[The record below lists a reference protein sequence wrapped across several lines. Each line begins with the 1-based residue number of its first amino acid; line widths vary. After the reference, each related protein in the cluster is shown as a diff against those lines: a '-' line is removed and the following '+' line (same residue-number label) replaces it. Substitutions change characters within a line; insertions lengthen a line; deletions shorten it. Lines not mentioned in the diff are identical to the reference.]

1 MIPEPARRMLVR
13 TPWWR
18 ELKMVHFRGGF
29 RAVMSATTVLIVA
42 AGLSFGVTSI
52 VTSPDHLVGPSRA
65 EAAPNPPGV
74 GISDGGGLLWASDA
88 ELDTTVQFMA
98 AMGVNSMRIAIPWS
112 SVEYTQNQ
120 LDWTAVDRVVNK
132 LRAANI
138 SMLGIIA
145 YTPPWATSPVNQP
158 ISTRPASPAAFG
170 DFAGKVAARYKGKVA
185 DYEIW
190 NEPNGSM
197 FYGPQPDAAGYTDLL
212 KAAYPKIKA
221 ADSAATVVGGVL
233 GAAEQGWGIVNPV
246 DFTNQMYAAGAAGNF
261 DALSYHPYQYSLK
274 FSEGPYVDHSPA
286 RQVMDMRAAMV
297 ANGDGSKKIW
307 ATEYGVPTTAV
318 SGDQQ
323 NAMITDFI
331 QKWRELPYT
340 GPIFLYTMRDKA
352 TGSNDPEDTFGLL
365 ESNWGAK
372 PALWGLMSLLQN
384 NIPHTAE
391 YNRFAAAPNNSGA
404 VLGPVF
410 PVRDTW
416 AQYRQD
422 AVLYEMPTGFV
433 AVPRAVAESIRATG
447 FLPTTPFNGTYQD
460 FDSPF
465 GLRVFSTAIGGTR
478 NIGGGIFSAWDPTL
492 GPATSDEMPQYGGG
506 VRVTFQY
513 GTITWTPYVGAT
525 VTR

>member
-1 MIPEPARRMLVR
+1 
-13 TPWWR
+13 
-18 ELKMVHFRGGF
+18 MVHIRG
-29 RAVMSATTVLIVA
+29 RIRTAITAAAVLIVA
-42 AGLSFGVTSI
+42 AGLASGATS
-52 VTSPDHLVGPSRA
+52 VLTPPDHLVGGQSRA
-65 EAAPNPPGV
+65 EAAPTPPGV
-74 GISDGGGLLWASDA
+74 GISDGGGLLWATDA
-88 ELDTTVQFMA
+88 ELDTTVQFVTA
-98 AMGVNSMRIAIPWS
+98 AGIKSMRVAIPWS
-112 SVEYTQNQ
+112 TVEYTKNQ

-145 YTPPWATSPVNQP
+145 YTPPWATSPVNQT

-197 FYGPQPDAAGYTDLL
+197 FYAPQPDAAGYTALL

-233 GAAEQGWGIVNPV
+233 GATEDGYGNVNPV
-246 DFTNQMYAAGAAGNF
+246 TFTNQMYSAGAAGSF

-274 FSEGPYVDHSPA
+274 FSEGPYVDHAPA
-286 RQVMDMRAAMV
+286 RQVLDMRAAMV
-297 ANGDGSKKIW
+297 ANGDGNKKIW
-307 ATEYGVPTTAV
+307 ATEYGVPTSVATE
-318 SGDQQ
+318 DQQ
-323 NAMITDFI
+323 NAMITDFVT
-331 QKWRELPYT
+331 KWRELPYA
-340 GPIFLYTMRDKA
+340 GPIFLYQLRDKQ
-352 TGSNDPEDTFGLL
+352 TGSSDPEMTFGLL
-365 ESNWGAK
+365 HTDWSAK
-372 PALWGLMSLLQN
+372 PALWGLMNLLQN
-384 NIPHTAE
+384 NIPRTAE
-391 YNRFAAAPNNSGA
+391 YTRFAAAPNNSGP

-422 AVLYEMPTGFV
+422 AVLYERPNGFV
-433 AVPRAVAESIRATG
+433 AVPRAVAEAVRPTG

-460 FDSPF
+460 FDSPY
-465 GLRVFSTAIGGTR
+465 GLRVFSTAVGGTH
-478 NIGGGIFSAWDPTL
+478 NIGGGIFAAWDPTL
-492 GPATSDEMPQYGGG
+492 GPATSDEIPQYGGG

-513 GTITWTPYVGAT
+513 GAITWTPWVGTT

>member
-1 MIPEPARRMLVR
+1 
-13 TPWWR
+13 
-18 ELKMVHFRGGF
+18 
-29 RAVMSATTVLIVA
+29 MSATTVLIVA

-372 PALWGLMSLLQN
+372 PALWGLMGLLQN
-384 NIPHTAE
+384 NIPRTAE

>member
-1 MIPEPARRMLVR
+1 
-13 TPWWR
+13 
-18 ELKMVHFRGGF
+18 MVHFRGGF
-29 RAVMSATTVLIVA
+29 RTVMSATTVLIVA

-74 GISDGGGLLWASDA
+74 GISDGGGLLWAPDA

-190 NEPNGSM
+190 NEPKGSM

-372 PALWGLMSLLQN
+372 PALWGLMGLLQN
-384 NIPHTAE
+384 NIPRTAE

-404 VLGPVF
+404 VMGPVF

>member
-1 MIPEPARRMLVR
+1 
-13 TPWWR
+13 
-18 ELKMVHFRGGF
+18 MVHFRGGF

-297 ANGDGSKKIW
+297 ANGDGGKKIW

-372 PALWGLMSLLQN
+372 PALWGLMGLLQN
-384 NIPHTAE
+384 NIPRTAE

>member
-372 PALWGLMSLLQN
+372 PALWGLMGLLQN
-384 NIPHTAE
+384 NIPRTAE

>member
-1 MIPEPARRMLVR
+1 
-13 TPWWR
+13 
-18 ELKMVHFRGGF
+18 MVHFRGGF

-372 PALWGLMSLLQN
+372 PALWGLMGLLQN
-384 NIPHTAE
+384 NIPRTAE

-404 VLGPVF
+404 ILGPVF

>member
-1 MIPEPARRMLVR
+1 
-13 TPWWR
+13 
-18 ELKMVHFRGGF
+18 MVHFRGGF
-29 RAVMSATTVLIVA
+29 RTVMSATTVLIVA

-74 GISDGGGLLWASDA
+74 GISDGGGLLWAPDA

-372 PALWGLMSLLQN
+372 PALWGLMGLLQN
-384 NIPHTAE
+384 NIPRTAE

-404 VLGPVF
+404 VMGPVF

>member
-1 MIPEPARRMLVR
+1 
-13 TPWWR
+13 
-18 ELKMVHFRGGF
+18 
-29 RAVMSATTVLIVA
+29 MSAATVLIVA
-42 AGLSFGVTSI
+42 AGLTFGVSSVLI
-52 VTSPDHLVGPSRA
+52 SPDHLVGASRA
-65 EAAPNPPGV
+65 DAAPNPPGV

-88 ELDTTVQFMA
+88 ELDTTVQFLTG
-98 AMGVNSMRIAIPWS
+98 MGVKSMRIAIPWS
-112 SVEYTQNQ
+112 TVEYTRNQ

-132 LRAANI
+132 LRAANV

-145 YTPPWATSPVNQP
+145 YTPPWATAPANQP
-158 ISTRPASPAAFG
+158 INTRPASPAAFG

-197 FYGPQPDAAGYTDLL
+197 FYGPQPDAAGYTALL

-233 GAAEQGWGIVNPV
+233 GAAEQAWGIVNPV
-246 DFTNQMYAAGAAGNF
+246 DFTNQMYAAGAAGSF

-307 ATEYGVPTTAV
+307 ATEYGVPTSAV

-372 PALWGLMSLLQN
+372 PALWGVMGLLQQG
-384 NIPHTAE
+384 IPRTPE
-391 YNRFAAAPNNSGA
+391 YNRFAAAPNTSGA

-410 PVRDTW
+410 PVRDRW

-422 AVLYEMPTGFV
+422 AVLYEMPNGFV

-478 NIGGGIFSAWDPTL
+478 NIGGGIYSAWDPTL

-513 GTITWTPYVGAT
+513 GAITWTPYVGAT

>member
-1 MIPEPARRMLVR
+1 
-13 TPWWR
+13 
-18 ELKMVHFRGGF
+18 
-29 RAVMSATTVLIVA
+29 MSATTVLIVA
-42 AGLSFGVTSI
+42 AGLAFGVSS
-52 VTSPDHLVGPSRA
+52 VLTSPDHLVGASRA

-88 ELDTTVQFMA
+88 ELDTTVQFMTG
-98 AMGVNSMRIAIPWS
+98 MGVKSMRIAIPWS
-112 SVEYTQNQ
+112 NVEYTQNQ
-120 LDWTAVDRVVNK
+120 LDWAPVDRVVNK

-158 ISTRPASPAAFG
+158 LNTRPASPAAFG

-197 FYGPQPDAAGYTDLL
+197 FYGPQPDAAGYTALL

-246 DFTNQMYAAGAAGNF
+246 DFTNQMYAAGAAGSF

-286 RQVMDMRAAMV
+286 RQLMDMRAAMV

-307 ATEYGVPTTAV
+307 ATEYGVPTSVV

-323 NAMITDFI
+323 NAMITDFV

-372 PALWGLMSLLQN
+372 PALWGLMGLLQN
-384 NIPHTAE
+384 NIPRTAE

-404 VLGPVF
+404 VLSPVF

-422 AVLYEMPTGFV
+422 AVLYEMSNGFV

-465 GLRVFSTAIGGTR
+465 GLRVFSTAIGGTH
-478 NIGGGIFSAWDPTL
+478 NIGGGIYTAWDPTL

-513 GTITWTPYVGAT
+513 GAITWTPYVGAT

>member
-1 MIPEPARRMLVR
+1 
-13 TPWWR
+13 
-18 ELKMVHFRGGF
+18 
-29 RAVMSATTVLIVA
+29 MSATTVLIVA

-88 ELDTTVQFMA
+88 ELDTTVQFITG
-98 AMGVNSMRIAIPWS
+98 MGVTSMRIAIPWS

-372 PALWGLMSLLQN
+372 PALWGLMGLLQN
-384 NIPHTAE
+384 NIPRTAE

>member
-1 MIPEPARRMLVR
+1 
-13 TPWWR
+13 
-18 ELKMVHFRGGF
+18 
-29 RAVMSATTVLIVA
+29 MSATTVLIVA

>member
-1 MIPEPARRMLVR
+1 
-13 TPWWR
+13 
-18 ELKMVHFRGGF
+18 
-29 RAVMSATTVLIVA
+29 MSATTVLIVA
-42 AGLSFGVTSI
+42 AGLTFGVSS
-52 VTSPDHLVGPSRA
+52 VLTSPDHLVGASRA

-88 ELDTTVQFMA
+88 ELDTTVQFLN
-98 AMGVNSMRIAIPWS
+98 AMGVTSMRIAIPWS
-112 SVEYTQNQ
+112 TVEYTQNQ

-132 LRAANI
+132 LRAANV

-145 YTPPWATSPVNQP
+145 YTPPWATSPANQP
-158 ISTRPASPAAFG
+158 INTRPASPAAFG
-170 DFAGKVAARYKGKVA
+170 AFAGKVAARYKGKVA

-197 FYGPQPDAAGYTDLL
+197 FYGPQPDAAGYTALL

-233 GAAEQGWGIVNPV
+233 GAAEQAWGIVNPV
-246 DFTNQMYAAGAAGNF
+246 DFTNQMYAAGAAGSF

-307 ATEYGVPTTAV
+307 ATEYGVPTSAV

-372 PALWGLMSLLQN
+372 PALWGVMGLLQQG
-384 NIPHTAE
+384 IPRTAE

-422 AVLYEMPTGFV
+422 AVLYEMPNGFV

-478 NIGGGIFSAWDPTL
+478 NIGGGIYSAWDPTL

-513 GTITWTPYVGAT
+513 GAITWTPYVGAT

>member
-1 MIPEPARRMLVR
+1 
-13 TPWWR
+13 
-18 ELKMVHFRGGF
+18 MVHFRGGF

-88 ELDTTVQFMA
+88 ELDTTVQFITG
-98 AMGVNSMRIAIPWS
+98 MGVTSMRIAIPWS

-372 PALWGLMSLLQN
+372 PALWGLMGLLQN
-384 NIPHTAE
+384 NIPRTAE

>member
-1 MIPEPARRMLVR
+1 
-13 TPWWR
+13 
-18 ELKMVHFRGGF
+18 
-29 RAVMSATTVLIVA
+29 MSATTVLIVA

-88 ELDTTVQFMA
+88 ELDTTVQFMT
-98 AMGVNSMRIAIPWS
+98 AMGVTSMRIAIPWS
-112 SVEYTQNQ
+112 SVEYNRNQ

-158 ISTRPASPAAFG
+158 INTRPASPAAFG

-212 KAAYPKIKA
+212 EAAYPKIKA
-221 ADSAATVVGGVL
+221 ADSAATVIGGVL

-274 FSEGPYVDHSPA
+274 FSEGPYVEHSPA
-286 RQVMDMRAAMV
+286 RQVMDIRAAMV
-297 ANGDGSKKIW
+297 ANGDGNKKIW
-307 ATEYGVPTTAV
+307 ATEYGVPTSAV

-352 TGSNDPEDTFGLL
+352 TGSSDPEDTFGLL

-372 PALWGLMSLLQN
+372 PALWGLMGLLQQG
-384 NIPHTAE
+384 IPRTAE

-478 NIGGGIFSAWDPTL
+478 NIGGGIYSAWDPTL

-506 VRVTFQY
+506 VQVTFQY

>member
-1 MIPEPARRMLVR
+1 
-13 TPWWR
+13 
-18 ELKMVHFRGGF
+18 
-29 RAVMSATTVLIVA
+29 MSATTVLIVA

-52 VTSPDHLVGPSRA
+52 VSSPDHLVGPSRA

-88 ELDTTVQFMA
+88 ELDTTVQFMT